1 MVFQSLHLGSLSVG
15 APYFNTIFVPLALL
29 LMGLMTQLPRL
40 RWQQLAASPR
50 LNTLLPPL
58 FGLLGGGLLSLA
70 YQEQGSFSGSWSGI
84 IANMVSLWLMASLL
98 LPFSQLTSL
107 RELTFK
113 RLGSLLAH
121 LGVAVCALGIAQ
133 VSHHSQ
139 EGGTVLGANQP
150 YRLSAFEFRYEG
162 REPVIGPNYTAERI
176 TLSVYKD
183 GKEVA
188 RLTPERRHYSVRTMN
203 MNEPGIAWGLF
214 GDLYVVLGE
223 KMGPDAYAMRLH
235 YKPLVRW
242 IWLGGLLMIAGG
254 TLRLLARRLLLASR
268 PIAVGASHPRLEQE
282 AL

>member
-1 MVFQSLHLGSLSVG
+1 
-15 APYFNTIFVPLALL
+15 
-29 LMGLMTQLPRL
+29 
-40 RWQQLAASPR
+40 
-50 LNTLLPPL
+50 
-58 FGLLGGGLLSLA
+58 
-70 YQEQGSFSGSWSGI
+70 
-84 IANMVSLWLMASLL
+84 MASLL

-150 YRLSAFEFRYEG
+150 YRLGAFEFRYEG
-162 REPVIGPNYTAERI
+162 REPVRGSNYTAERI
-176 TLSVYKD
+176 TLSVHKD

-254 TLRLLARRLLLASR
+254 TLRLLARRPLLASR
-268 PIAVGASHPRLEQE
+268 PIAVGASHHRLEQE